1 MSREEELLFIS
12 QMENWIKEQDVIEKQ
27 IERAI
32 EYHEE
37 VSESHKKIAELNKLQ
52 LKAHRERVERGKK
65 EFEEWLTDQEKMN
78 DLS

>member
-1 MSREEELLFIS
+1 MSRSEEELCIS
-12 QMENWIKEQDVIEKQ
+12 QMENWIKEQDVLEKQ

-32 EYHEE
+32 EYHKE

-52 LKAHRERVERGKK
+52 LKAHRERIEKGKK
-65 EFEEWLTDQEKMN
+65 EFEEWLKDQEKTK